1 MLGLIFDLLKGDE
14 AVDLLY
20 RGNGMLSGSNFLVTI
35 GQEIFSFSKVSNLA
49 AQVEYETVQEGGN
62 NEYPLLFPKQKTN
75 PDTLILEKGVRE
87 WTVDP
92 VFNSL
97 WEGMQVEQVTILLF
111 KYGILLRKALFFKKG
126 LIVKRTFSDLDAL
139 RGELLIET
147 LEIAHSGL
155 IEIPV

>member
-1 MLGLIFDLLKGDE
+1 MDLF
-14 AVDLLY
+14 Y
-20 RGNGMLSGSNFLVTI
+20 RGNGMLSGCNFLVTI
-35 GQEIFSFSKVSNLA
+35 GYEIFSFSKVSNLV
-49 AQVEYETVQEGGN
+49 AQVEYDVVQEGGN
-62 NEYPLLFPKQKTN
+62 NEYPLIFPKPKTN

-92 VFNSL
+92 MFNSL

-111 KYGILLRKALFFKKG
+111 KHGILLKKALFFKKG
-126 LIVKRTFSDLDAL
+126 LITKRTFSDLDAL

>member
-1 MLGLIFDLLKGDE
+1 MNLF
-14 AVDLLY
+14 Y
-20 RGNGMLSGSNFLVTI
+20 RGNGMLSGCNFLVTI
-35 GQEIFSFSKVSNLA
+35 GQEVFSFSKVSNLT
-49 AQVEYETVQEGGN
+49 AQVEYEAVQEGGN

-75 PDTLILEKGVRE
+75 PDTLTLEKGVRE
-87 WTVDP
+87 WTIDP
-92 VFNSL
+92 AFNSL
-97 WEGMQVEQVTILLF
+97 WEGMRVEQVTILLF

-155 IEIPV
+155 IEIPI